1 MPELE
6 MLRRL
11 LPPDPE
17 PPRDD
22 AVDAARAALVAR
34 IVREE
39 RMAAGRSTAA
49 GLRRPGRAGRAWPRG
64 RWLVVPALALAA
76 VAGVLVQGIGRG
88 PGVDNAVAAVLK
100 RAAATARAAVPT
112 RPLEPGQYL
121 YTRSE
126 DAYTS
131 TTVMKA
137 GAFTVLIPHRRE
149 SWLGPDNKGWLIS
162 HSGTP
167 RFMSPRHREQWIALG
182 RPDLGEG
189 DMNLALENSDGP
201 TPPMASLSLPDDPDV
216 LYAQLERE
224 AEGNSNGTNV
234 EMFTLVADNLR
245 ETFTTPAQRAALYEV
260 AARIPGVELVGTVR
274 DPAGRSGTAVAI
286 DGDHNSERHM
296 LIFDPATA
304 SLLAEE
310 YVALEGNWLQVP
322 AGTRTGWSTYLE
334 AEVVDRLKERP

>member
-11 LPPDPE
+11 QPPEPE
-17 PPRDD
+17 PPADE
-22 AVDAARAALVAR
+22 AVTAARAALVAR
-34 IVREE
+34 IVHEE
-39 RMAAGRSTAA
+39 RRGRRHPS
-49 GLRRPGRAGRAWPRG
+49 LVPRVQR
-64 RWLVVPALALAA
+64 RWLVLPALALAA
-76 VAGVLVQGIGRG
+76 VAVMLVGAVGRG
-88 PGVDNAVAAVLK
+88 PGIDSAAAAVLK

-112 RPLEPGQYL
+112 RPLGPGQYL

-131 TTVMKA
+131 TTVLKA
-137 GAFTVLIPHRRE
+137 GDFTVLVPHRRE
-149 SWLGPDNKGWLIS
+149 SWLGRDGKGWLIS
-162 HSGTP
+162 RSGTP
-167 RFMSPRHREQWIALG
+167 RFLSPRHREQWIALG
-182 RPDLGEG
+182 RPDLGEKG
-189 DMNLALENSDGP
+189 MDLPLENSDGP

-224 AEGNSNGTNV
+224 AAGNSNGTNV

-245 ETFTTPAQRAALYEV
+245 ESFTTPAQRAALYEV
-260 AARIPGVELVGTVR
+260 AARIPGVRLVGTVR
-274 DPAGRSGTAVAI
+274 DPAGRPGTAVAI
-286 DGDHNSERHM
+286 DGDQDSERHV

-310 YVALEGNWLQVP
+310 YVALAGNWLRVP
-322 AGTRTGWSTYLE
+322 AGTRTGWSTYLR